1 MSLPPR
7 PLVFI
12 KEAILG
18 ADLTIVGL
26 GPGSPELVSRS
37 AWESLTSSKVVY
49 FRTGQH
55 PVFNALPPHVK
66 LNTFDHLYEEIDDF
80 DGVYTSIVNK
90 IIEEVRGNPPVVYA
104 VPGDPTVGEA
114 TVSALLRLA
123 SVENLTVR
131 VLHGISF
138 IEPCLGLLGI
148 DALDGLSIY
157 DALEIAGRHHPP
169 FPPDTPALVGQ
180 LYSKLVAADVKLA
193 LLNQYPPEHPTSLLH
208 MAGTDEGWREDLPL
222 AEIDHSKSIGY
233 MTTLFLPELPV
244 ESAFENFQET
254 VAHLRAP
261 DGCPWDIQ
269 QTHQSLR
276 NHLMEEAYEAL
287 QALDTEDM
295 GALQEELGDLL
306 LQIVLHAQ
314 IATDEGFFTTSD
326 VIASIQSK
334 IIRRHPH
341 VFTDLDIE
349 NVDQVLLNWEALK
362 EAERENDGADKGIL
376 DGVPIDLPA
385 LTQAEEIQARVA
397 RVGFDWPHIDG
408 VLEKLEEELAEVQ
421 EAIEDEHVGSEVGDL
436 LFAVVNYARWRG
448 VDPEAALREAN
459 RRFRRRFTDVEKQAR
474 VAKRKLSDL
483 TIDELEEFWQAAK
496 KRS

>member
-1 MSLPPR
+1 M
-7 PLVFI
+7 
-12 KEAILG
+12 E

-26 GPGSPELVSRS
+26 GPGSPELVSRR
-37 AWESLTSSKVVY
+37 AWELLTGSKVVY
-49 FRTGQH
+49 FRTGRH
-55 PVFNALPPHVK
+55 PVLDALSLQGG

-80 DGVYTSIVNK
+80 EGVYTAIVNK
-90 IIEEVRGNPPVVYA
+90 ILDEVRGNPPVIYA
-104 VPGDPTVGEA
+104 VPGDPMIGEA
-114 TVSALLRLA
+114 TVSALLRLTSA
-123 SVENLTVR
+123 ENLSVR

-138 IEPCLGLLGI
+138 VEPCLGLLGI

-157 DALEIAGRHHPP
+157 DALEIAGRYHPP
-169 FPPDTPALVGQ
+169 FPPDTPVLVGQ
-180 LYSKLVAADVKLA
+180 LYSKLVAADVKLT
-193 LLNQYPPEHPTSLLH
+193 LMNQYPPEHPASLLH
-208 MAGTDEGWREDLPL
+208 MAGTDDGWKEDLPL
-222 AEIDHSKSIGY
+222 AEIDHSGSIGY
-233 MTTLFLPELPV
+233 MTTLFLPELPR

-261 DGCPWDIQ
+261 DGCPWDIK

-295 GALQEELGDLL
+295 DALQEELGDLL

-314 IATDEGFFTTSD
+314 IATEEGSFTTAD

-341 VFTDLDIE
+341 VFADQDVE
-349 NVDQVLLNWEALK
+349 DVDQVLLNWEALK
-362 EAERENDGADKGIL
+362 EAERENDGSGKGIL

-421 EAIEDEHVGSEVGDL
+421 EAVEDDHVASEVGDL
-436 LFAVVNYARWRG
+436 LFAVVNYARWKG
-448 VDPEAALREAN
+448 VDPEAALREAS

-474 VAKRKLSDL
+474 VAERKLSEL
-483 TIDELEEFWQAAK
+483 TIDELEELWQAAK

>member
-1 MSLPPR
+1 M
-7 PLVFI
+7 
-12 KEAILG
+12 G

-37 AWESLTSSKVVY
+37 AWELLTGSKVVY

-55 PVFNALPPHVK
+55 PVHDALPPQVELK
-66 LNTFDHLYEEIDDF
+66 TFDHLYEEIDDF

-90 IIEEVRGNPPVVYA
+90 IHDEVRGNPPVVYA
-104 VPGDPTVGEA
+104 VPGDPMIGEA

-123 SVENLTVR
+123 SEENLSVR

-138 IEPCLGLLGI
+138 IEPCLGLLGL
-148 DALDGLSIY
+148 DALDGLSVH
-157 DALEIAGRHHPP
+157 DALEIAGRNNPP

-180 LYSKLVAADVKLA
+180 LYSKLVAADVKLT
-193 LLNQYPPEHPTSLLH
+193 LLNQYPPEHPTTLLH
-208 MAGTDEGWREDLPL
+208 MAGTNVGWSENLPL
-222 AEIDHSKSIGY
+222 AEIDHSESIGY

-261 DGCPWDIQ
+261 DGCPWDIK
-269 QTHQSLR
+269 QTHLSLR

-287 QALDTEDM
+287 QALDDEDM
-295 GALQEELGDLL
+295 EALQEELGDLL

-314 IATDEGFFTTSD
+314 IATEEGFFTTSD

-341 VFTDLDIE
+341 VFADLDVE
-349 NVDQVLLNWEALK
+349 DVGQVLLNWEALK
-362 EAERENDGADKGIL
+362 EAERENDGSEKGIL

-408 VLEKLEEELAEVQ
+408 ALQKLKEELAEVQ
-421 EAIEDEHVGSEVGDL
+421 EAKEDEHVAWEIGDL

-459 RRFRRRFTDVEKQAR
+459 RRFRRRFTDVEGQAR
-474 VAKRKLSDL
+474 VEERKLSDL
-483 TIDELEEFWQAAK
+483 TIDELEEFWQTAK

>member
-1 MSLPPR
+1 M
-7 PLVFI
+7 
-12 KEAILG
+12 G

-37 AWESLTSSKVVY
+37 AWKLLKGSKVVY
-49 FRTGQH
+49 FRTGHH
-55 PVFNALPPHVK
+55 PVFDALSPRGE

-80 DGVYTSIVNK
+80 DGVYAAIVNK
-90 IIEEVRGNPPVVYA
+90 IIDEVRGNPPIVYA
-104 VPGDPTVGEA
+104 VPGDPMIGEA
-114 TVSALLRLA
+114 TVSALLRLMSA
-123 SVENLTVR
+123 EELSVR

-138 IEPCLGLLGI
+138 VEPCLGLLGI

-157 DALEIAGRHHPP
+157 DALEIAGRYHPP

-180 LYSKLVAADVKLA
+180 LYSKLVAVDVKLT
-193 LLNQYPPEHPTSLLH
+193 LLNQYPPEHPVSLLH
-208 MAGTDEGWREDLPL
+208 MAGTDDGWKEDLPL
-222 AEIDHSKSIGY
+222 AEIDHSESIGY
-233 MTTLFLPELPV
+233 MTTLFIPELQV

-261 DGCPWDIQ
+261 DGCPWDIK

-295 GALQEELGDLL
+295 DALQEELGDLL

-314 IATDEGFFTTSD
+314 IATEEGFFTTSD
-326 VIASIQSK
+326 VIASIQAK
-334 IIRRHPH
+334 IVRRHPH
-341 VFTDLDIE
+341 VFGDLDVE
-349 NVDQVLLNWEALK
+349 DVDQVLLNWEALK
-362 EAERENDGADKGIL
+362 EVERENDGSEKGIL

-408 VLEKLEEELAEVQ
+408 VLEKLEEELEEVQ
-421 EAIEDEHVGSEVGDL
+421 EAIEEEHVASEVGDL

-448 VDPEAALREAN
+448 VDPEAALREAS

-474 VAKRKLSDL
+474 VANRKLSEL
-483 TIDELEEFWQAAK
+483 TIDELEELWQAAK

>member
-1 MSLPPR
+1 M
-7 PLVFI
+7 
-12 KEAILG
+12 G

-37 AWESLTSSKVVY
+37 AWESLKGSKVVY

-55 PVFNALPPHVK
+55 PVLEALPAQVK
-66 LNTFDHLYEEIDDF
+66 QNTFDHLYEEIDDF
-80 DGVYTSIVNK
+80 EGVYTSIVNE
-90 IIEEVRGNPPVVYA
+90 ILDQVRRNPPVVYA
-104 VPGDPTVGEA
+104 VPGDPMIGEA
-114 TVSALLRLA
+114 TVGALLSLA
-123 SVENLTVR
+123 ADQGFSVR

-138 IEPCLGLLGI
+138 VEPCLGLLGV
-148 DALDGLSIY
+148 DALDGLSIH

-180 LYSKLVAADVKLA
+180 LYSRLVAADVKLT
-193 LLNQYPPEHPTSLLH
+193 LLNQYPPEHPASLLH

-222 AEIDHSKSIGY
+222 AEIDHSESIGY
-233 MTTLFLPELPV
+233 MTTLFLPGLPV

-261 DGCPWDIQ
+261 DGCPWDIK

-276 NHLMEEAYEAL
+276 NHLMEEMYEAL

-295 GALQEELGDLL
+295 DALREELGDLL

-314 IATDEGFFTTSD
+314 IATEEGFFTMAD
-326 VIASIQSK
+326 VIAGIQSK
-334 IIRRHPH
+334 IISRHPH
-341 VFTDLDIE
+341 VFADLDVDD
-349 NVDQVLLNWEALK
+349 VDQVLLNWEALK
-362 EAERENDGADKGIL
+362 EAERENNGSEKGIL

-397 RVGFDWPHIDG
+397 RVGFDWHHIED
-408 VLEKLEEELAEVQ
+408 VLEKLEEELVEVQ
-421 EAIEDEHVGSEVGDL
+421 EAAEEEHVAAEVGDV

-459 RRFRRRFTDVEKQAR
+459 SRFRRRFMDVEKQAR
-474 VAKRKLSDL
+474 VQGRKLSDL
-483 TIDELEEFWQAAK
+483 TIDELEELWQAAK
-496 KRS
+496 KRT

>member
-1 MSLPPR
+1 M
-7 PLVFI
+7 
-12 KEAILG
+12 E

-26 GPGSPELVSRS
+26 GPGSPELVSRR
-37 AWESLTSSKVVY
+37 AWKLLTGSKVVY
-49 FRTGQH
+49 FRTGHH
-55 PVFNALPPHVK
+55 PVLDALSPQGG

-80 DGVYTSIVNK
+80 EGVYTAIVNK
-90 IIEEVRGNPPVVYA
+90 ILDEVRGNPPVIYA
-104 VPGDPTVGEA
+104 VPGDPMIGEA
-114 TVSALLRLA
+114 TVSALLRLTSA
-123 SVENLTVR
+123 ENLSVR

-138 IEPCLGLLGI
+138 VEPCLGLLGI

-157 DALEIAGRHHPP
+157 DALEIAGRYHPP
-169 FPPDTPALVGQ
+169 FPPDTPVLVGQ
-180 LYSKLVAADVKLA
+180 LYSKLVAADVKLT
-193 LLNQYPPEHPTSLLH
+193 LMNQYPPEHPASLLH
-208 MAGTDEGWREDLPL
+208 MAGTDDGWKEDLPL
-222 AEIDHSKSIGY
+222 AEIDHSGSIGY
-233 MTTLFLPELPV
+233 MTTLFLPELPL

-261 DGCPWDIQ
+261 DGCPWDIK

-295 GALQEELGDLL
+295 DALQEELGDLL

-314 IATDEGFFTTSD
+314 IATEEGFFTTSD

-341 VFTDLDIE
+341 VFADQDVE
-349 NVDQVLLNWEALK
+349 DVDQVLLNWEALK
-362 EAERENDGADKGIL
+362 EAERENDGSGKGIL

-421 EAIEDEHVGSEVGDL
+421 EAVEDDHVASEVGDL
-436 LFAVVNYARWRG
+436 LFAVVNYARWKG
-448 VDPEAALREAN
+448 VDPEAALREAS

-474 VAKRKLSDL
+474 VAERKLSEL
-483 TIDELEEFWQAAK
+483 TIDELEELWQAAK

>member
-1 MSLPPR
+1 M
-7 PLVFI
+7 
-12 KEAILG
+12 G

-26 GPGSPELVSRS
+26 GPGSPEFVSRKV
-37 AWESLTSSKVVY
+37 WELLTGSKVIY

-55 PVFNALPPHVK
+55 PVHDALPPRIELVS
-66 LNTFDHLYEEIDDF
+66 FDHLYEEIDEF
-80 DGVYTSIVNK
+80 EGVYSAIVNK
-90 IIEEVRGNPPVVYA
+90 ILEEVRRNPPVVYA
-104 VPGDPTVGEA
+104 VPGDPMIGEA

-123 SVENLTVR
+123 AEENLHVR

-138 IEPCLGLLGI
+138 IEPCLGLLGL

-157 DALEIAGRHHPP
+157 DALEIAGRYHPP
-169 FPPDTPALVGQ
+169 FPPDTPVLVGQ
-180 LYSKLVAADVKLA
+180 LYSKLVAADVKLT
-193 LLNQYPPEHPTSLLH
+193 LMNQYPPEHPASLLH
-208 MAGTDEGWREDLPL
+208 KLGTDDEWREDLPL
-222 AEIDHSKSIGY
+222 AEVDHSVSIGT
-233 MTTLFLPELPV
+233 MTTLFLPEMPL
-244 ESAFENFQET
+244 ESAFESFQET

-261 DGCPWDIQ
+261 DGCPWDIK

-295 GALQEELGDLL
+295 DALQEELGDLL

-314 IATDEGFFTTSD
+314 IATEEGFFTTSD

-341 VFTDLDIE
+341 VFADLDVE
-349 NVDQVLLNWEALK
+349 DVDQVLLNWEALK
-362 EAERENDGADKGIL
+362 EVERENEGSDKGIL

-397 RVGFDWPHIDG
+397 RVGFDWPGIEG
-408 VLEKLEEELAEVQ
+408 VLAKLEEELVEVQ
-421 EAIEDEHVGSEVGDL
+421 EASEDEHVAWEVGDL

-474 VAKRKLSDL
+474 VEERKLSEL
-483 TIDELEEFWQAAK
+483 TIDELEELWQAAK

>member
-1 MSLPPR
+1 
-7 PLVFI
+7 
-12 KEAILG
+12 LG

-37 AWESLTSSKVVY
+37 AWELLTGSKVVY

-55 PVFNALPPHVK
+55 PVHDALPAQVE

-90 IIEEVRGNPPVVYA
+90 IHDEVRGNPPVVYA
-104 VPGDPTVGEA
+104 VPGDPMIGEA
-114 TVSALLRLA
+114 TVSALMRLA
-123 SVENLTVR
+123 SEENLSVC

-138 IEPCLGLLGI
+138 IEPCLGLLGL
-148 DALDGLSIY
+148 DALDGLSVH
-157 DALEIAGRHHPP
+157 DALEIAGRNHPS
-169 FPPDTPALVGQ
+169 FPPDTPVLIGQ
-180 LYSKLVAADVKLA
+180 LYSKLVAADVKLT
-193 LLNQYPPEHPTSLLH
+193 LLNQYPPEHPTTLLH
-208 MAGTDEGWREDLPL
+208 MAGTNDGWRENLPL
-222 AEIDHSKSIGY
+222 AEIDHSESIGY

-261 DGCPWDIQ
+261 DGCPWDIK
-269 QTHQSLR
+269 QTHLSLR

-287 QALDTEDM
+287 QALDNEDM
-295 GALQEELGDLL
+295 EALQEELGDLL

-314 IATDEGFFTTSD
+314 IATEEGFFTTSD

-341 VFTDLDIE
+341 VFADLDVQD
-349 NVDQVLLNWEALK
+349 VDQVLLNWETLK
-362 EAERENDGADKGIL
+362 EAERENDGSEKGIL

-408 VLEKLEEELAEVQ
+408 ALQKLKEELAEVQ
-421 EAIEDEHVGSEVGDL
+421 EAKKDDHVAWEVGDL

-459 RRFRRRFTDVEKQAR
+459 RRFRRRFTDVEGQAR
-474 VAKRKLSDL
+474 VEDRKLSDL
-483 TIDELEEFWQAAK
+483 TIDELEAFWQTAK

>member
-1 MSLPPR
+1 M
-7 PLVFI
+7 
-12 KEAILG
+12 E

-37 AWESLTSSKVVY
+37 AWEALKGSRTVY

-55 PVFNALPPHVK
+55 PVLDALPAHVERI
-66 LNTFDHLYEEIDDF
+66 TFDHLYEEIDDF
-80 DGVYTSIVNK
+80 EGVYTSIVNK
-90 IIEEVRGNPPVVYA
+90 VIGEVRGNPPVVYA
-104 VPGDPTVGEA
+104 VPGDPTVGET

-123 SVENLTVR
+123 SEEDLSVQL
-131 VLHGISF
+131 LHGISF
-138 IEPCLGLLGI
+138 VEPCLGLLGI
-148 DALDGLSIY
+148 DALDGLSIH
-157 DALEIAGRHHPP
+157 DALEIAKRHHPP

-180 LYSKLVAADVKLA
+180 LYSKLVAADVKLT
-193 LLNQYPPEHPTSLLH
+193 LLNQYPPDHPTILLH
-208 MAGTDEGWREDLPL
+208 MAGTDDGWKEDLPL
-222 AEIDHSKSIGY
+222 AEMDHSESIGY
-233 MTTLFLPELPV
+233 MTTLFLPELKV

-261 DGCPWDIQ
+261 DGCPWDIK
-269 QTHQSLR
+269 QTHLSLR

-287 QALDTEDM
+287 QALDAEDM
-295 GALQEELGDLL
+295 DALQEELGDLL

-314 IATDEGFFTTSD
+314 IATEEGFFTTSD

-341 VFTDLDIE
+341 VFADLDVE
-349 NVDQVLLNWEALK
+349 DVDQVLLNWEALK
-362 EAERENDGADKGIL
+362 EAEREKDGAEKGIL

-397 RVGFDWPHIDG
+397 RVGFDWPHIDN

-421 EAIEDEHVGSEVGDL
+421 EAVEGKHVTSEVGDV

-474 VAKRKLSDL
+474 VQRRKLSDL
-483 TIDELEEFWQAAK
+483 TIDELEALWQVAK